1 MLDDIRNTLF
11 KALFI
16 LLILKILAILIF
28 RGLMIDVSEK
38 ITRIK
43 DGKK

>member
-43 DGKK
+43 DEKK